1 MFGLSNEDLFAIAWI
16 GICLIA
22 FLYSLSTYGYVAW
35 FKPEEFMRLD
45 EEKKKKSPH
54 WIRFFMMS
62 TTPLQDLWI
71 ARIAY
76 SIVGIIVLAGLVFLI
91 LQAL

>member
-1 MFGLSNEDLFAIAWI
+1 
-16 GICLIA
+16 
-22 FLYSLSTYGYVAW
+22 
-35 FKPEEFMRLD
+35 MRLD